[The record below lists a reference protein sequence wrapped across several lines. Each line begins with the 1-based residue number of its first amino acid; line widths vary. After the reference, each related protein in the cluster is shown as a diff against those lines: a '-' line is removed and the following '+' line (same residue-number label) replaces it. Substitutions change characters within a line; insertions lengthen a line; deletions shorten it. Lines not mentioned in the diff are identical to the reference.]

1 VNLRFGAELWSVD
14 SGVIGRAKSLGTGQQ
29 RG

>member
-14 SGVIGRAKSLGTGQQ
+14 SGIIGPAKSLGIGQH

>member
-1 VNLRFGAELWSVD
+1 MNLRFGAELWSVD